1 MRGGIDSVEAAKKRR
16 EMGKVRYS
24 AGGESGILL
33 RESVRAAII
42 ATNAVSTELAGL
54 SHHIISHRYRVP
66 A

>member
-1 MRGGIDSVEAAKKRR
+1 MEAAKKRS
-16 EMGKVRYS
+16 EMEKVRYS

-42 ATNAVSTELAGL
+42 ATNAVSTELAG
-54 SHHIISHRYRVP
+54 SDHNIISHRYRVP